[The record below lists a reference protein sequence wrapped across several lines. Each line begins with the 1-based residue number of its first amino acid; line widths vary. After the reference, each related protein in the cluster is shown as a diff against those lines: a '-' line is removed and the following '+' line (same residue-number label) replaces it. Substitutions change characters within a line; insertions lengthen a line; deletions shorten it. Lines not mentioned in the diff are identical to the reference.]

1 MVANAWYGPQIIRRM
16 KFQVQLLETFGYGG
30 GLSLFYLH
38 EPQFTGYLI
47 LKSRKEVAIYRPNG
61 AGRFIQS
68 RYFPARKVDTVA
80 FYKGINFAVL
90 SCVGQEGVQS
100 FLAGADHSQGIK
112 TRTQESPGVG

>member
-1 MVANAWYGPQIIRRM
+1 MIANAWYGTQIIRGM
-16 KFQVQLLETFGYGG
+16 DFKIQLLKTFGYGRR
-30 GLSLFYLH
+30 LSLFHLH
-38 EPQFTGYLI
+38 KPQLPGYLI
-47 LKSRKEVAIYRPNG
+47 LKSGKEVAIYRPNG

-68 RYFPARKVDTVA
+68 RYFPAGKVDTMA

-90 SCVGQEGVQS
+90 SCLGQEGVQS